1 MAEIIK
7 SKPFL
12 LGLII
17 VVQLFLYIPY
27 FFQVPQVVKDIESSM
42 LTIGVVIATF
52 AMLVGIYT
60 ITRREL
66 VKTSKR
72 AKGWPYS
79 VWLLFVTW
87 SMIVVGVVL
96 GQTHPLYNFYQN
108 GIVLPGDATIYAILV
123 FYMISA
129 GARAFRMRDTQAT
142 LLIVVTVL
150 VLLQQAPI
158 ATAYW
163 SGFDTIGS
171 WINNN
176 LGMAITRV
184 FAVITALGGI
194 VLAVRLIT
202 GREMGIIGMLRSKK
216 KGEGE

>member
-12 LGLII
+12 LGIII

-27 FFQVPQVVKDIESSM
+27 FFQVPQVVKDVESNM
-42 LTIGVVIATF
+42 LTISLVIATF

-66 VKTSKR
+66 IKTSKR
-72 AKGWPYS
+72 TKGWPYS
-79 VWLLFVTW
+79 VWLLFITW
-87 SMIVVGVVL
+87 SMIVIGVVL

-129 GARAFRMRDTQAT
+129 GARAFRMRDAQST
-142 LLIVVTVL
+142 LLIIVTIL

-163 SGFDTIGS
+163 VGFDTIGA
-171 WINNN
+171 WFVNN

-184 FAVITALGGI
+184 FAIITALGGI

-202 GREMGIIGMLRSKK
+202 GREMGIIGMLRGKK